1 VISYMAE
8 NKDRLLFRLNPFIKI
23 IILVLV
29 TVIITFDYMPYVPG
43 IFLFTILTLTWIF
56 GGIPLSRLLTI
67 LAPFLAVSLGF
78 IIFTLLSTGLQV
90 NAVPD
95 VTILNFGWSYKNIYI
110 SLSLGLRILAIV
122 SFSVSFVL
130 TTNPVEL
137 IISLIK
143 YFRLPYRI
151 GYPVLAAYRF
161 LPSIEEELQQ
171 IRFAHQ
177 VRGAHEE
184 KGWLNKIAKLKL
196 YPIPLLATAVRR
208 GERVSNAMES
218 RAFGAYPE
226 RTYYRQVQLTGADLT
241 VLAVAVIFC
250 TTVLL
255 TLNHFNLLGL
265 SLGFNL
271 N

>member
-1 VISYMAE
+1 MISYMAE

-90 NAVPD
+90 NAAPD

-143 YFRLPYRI
+143 YFRLPCGSVILSWRLIVFSLPLKKSCSKY
-151 GYPVLAAYRF
+151 VLPTRYGAPMRRRVGSIR
-161 LPSIEEELQQ
+161 LPSLSYTPFPCWPRQC
-171 IRFAHQ
+171 AAG
-177 VRGAHEE
+177 RGSPMPWKA
-184 KGWLNKIAKLKL
+184 
-196 YPIPLLATAVRR
+196 
-208 GERVSNAMES
+208 
-218 RAFGAYPE
+218 
-226 RTYYRQVQLTGADLT
+226 
-241 VLAVAVIFC
+241 
-250 TTVLL
+250 
-255 TLNHFNLLGL
+255 GL
-265 SLGFNL
+265 SALTRNEPITARFSSQAL
-271 N
+271 ILQYWLLLLYSVQRSC